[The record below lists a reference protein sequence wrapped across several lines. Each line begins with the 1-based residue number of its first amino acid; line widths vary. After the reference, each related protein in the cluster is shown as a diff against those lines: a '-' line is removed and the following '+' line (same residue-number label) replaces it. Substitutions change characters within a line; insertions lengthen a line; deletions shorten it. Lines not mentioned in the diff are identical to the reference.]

1 MPYSSKTAE
10 TGGKSATG
18 MDTELCRFEV
28 QAHHK
33 EETRQM
39 MCCTIS
45 DMMKL
50 KQDYPET
57 SFAVQEIGPSPASRF
72 YPSKTSKANP
82 SPKRGISHDTH

>member
-1 MPYSSKTAE
+1 
-10 TGGKSATG
+10 
-18 MDTELCRFEV
+18 
-28 QAHHK
+28 
-33 EETRQM
+33 M